1 MKRLAVILLLAALVV
16 LVSSPGPVEAL
27 LPNRVGWWY
36 KLNQGPLSGFGV
48 VTPQPPNAE
57 PEGLYVANDN
67 DPAQGPLAISALEFI
82 VQFGGDATLTL
93 KATPNSNFTRAAIVA
108 CPATTPWSQSFG
120 GKWDQRPQYNCT
132 LGKVVGKASPDGSSM
147 TWTITPKLLANPTTY
162 NFVLAPDPS
171 NPAPFAEGA
180 KAPDETAL
188 STPQPSAQ
196 TPSGFT
202 APAGAAPAAR
212 AAARFSSPTSLG
224 SDSILPLLSEAPA
237 LPAVTEQAAPRRA
250 LPVTPV
256 GDSTT
261 DRLAASAMLALIA
274 VGLALVSARQGRP
287 AEALAGG
294 IGRFARVREV
304 PPTRL

>member
-1 MKRLAVILLLAALVV
+1 
-16 LVSSPGPVEAL
+16 
-27 LPNRVGWWY
+27 
-36 KLNQGPLSGFGV
+36 
-48 VTPQPPNAE
+48 
-57 PEGLYVANDN
+57 LYIANDN

-93 KATPNSNFTRAAIVA
+93 KATPGSNFIRAAIVA
-108 CPATTPWSQSFG
+108 CPATTPWNQSFG

-132 LGKVVGKASPDGSSM
+132 LGKVVGKASADGSSM

-162 NFVLAPDPS
+162 NFVLAPDPA

-180 KAPDETAL
+180 KRPDETAL
-188 STPQPSAQ
+188 STPEPSEQ
-196 TPSGFT
+196 TPSGFI
-202 APAGAAPAAR
+202 APAGQPPAAR
-212 AAARFSSPTSLG
+212 AAARFSSNTSLD
-224 SDSILPLLSEAPA
+224 SDPNLPLLGEDPG
-237 LPAVTEQAAPRRA
+237 LPAVSEQAAPRRS

-256 GDSTT
+256 SDSTT
-261 DRLAASAMLALIA
+261 ERLAASAMLAMIA

-294 IGRFARVREV
+294 IGRFARMREV